1 MSKELNIFYDEDWAD
16 IENIE
21 IMYWR
26 LGSNQNV
33 ISNIEVYRDSRILF
47 HWQLKSYIRLN
58 LLVVDISDKEYDFI
72 IKEIVKELKLDI
84 SVIKT
89 YIEYE

>member
-33 ISNIEVYRDSRILF
+33 ISNIEVYRDRRILF

>member
-21 IMYWR
+21 IVYWR